1 MKHIMSFLGILT
13 KRRDHNSS
21 INIVEIKDKA
31 EVMKAGFPWTFSK
44 ESKLLLEPSVA
55 REAILNLT
63 HKRKVRNRKRLDY
76 TWNIGQCLTCPVLFY
91 TRRETR
97 GAKQDLA
104 FVTAGGINYILILH
118 RSI

>member
-1 MKHIMSFLGILT
+1 
-13 KRRDHNSS
+13 
-21 INIVEIKDKA
+21 
-31 EVMKAGFPWTFSK
+31 MKAGFPWTFSK
-44 ESKLLLEPSVA
+44 GSKLLLETSVA

-76 TWNIGQCLTCPVLFY
+76 TGNIGQCLTYPVLFY
-91 TRRETR
+91 TR

>member
-1 MKHIMSFLGILT
+1 MKG
-13 KRRDHNSS
+13 
-21 INIVEIKDKA
+21 
-31 EVMKAGFPWTFSK
+31 GFPWTFSK

-76 TWNIGQCLTCPVLFY
+76 TRNIGQCLTCPVLFH

-104 FVTAGGINYILILH
+104 LVTAGGINYILILH